1 MAILHDTTPKRV
13 GRGEKVCA
21 AKNLPH
27 AGCAEPGT
35 DSEDQRREKKSTCA
49 MLLWLSDEEDSKK
62 FAVPSSTV
70 LVTLKGISVGVRR
83 RFLHLVL

>member
-1 MAILHDTTPKRV
+1 MTRLRSE
-13 GRGEKVCA
+13 GERGKKFA
-21 AKNLPH
+21 PRKISLL
-27 AGCAEPGT
+27 AEPEPET

-49 MLLWLSDEEDSKK
+49 MLLWLSDEEGSKK